1 MVATVLLS
9 VVPMRIASGAT
20 RVVAQTTRPATGVT
34 LDRRVRA
41 LWRAIRRDDLA
52 LAAPLFFPRGAY
64 VHLKA
69 IYDPSAD
76 FTDRL
81 WALFR
86 LDFAAYHAATAG
98 ATFEGVRV
106 DPADVAW
113 IRPGTCEN
121 SIGYWHLPGVRMV
134 YRQRGVERSVG
145 VFSFISWRG
154 VWYVVHLGPN
164 PRPVNVGTL
173 DAPAIGT
180 GVPGGGGC

>member
-1 MVATVLLS
+1 MATAIVSIGPLGG
-9 VVPMRIASGAT
+9 ASGAKH
-20 RVVAQTTRPATGVT
+20 VVSQATRPSTGAT

-41 LWRAIRRDDLA
+41 LWHAIRRDDLA
-52 LAAPLFFPRGAY
+52 LAAQLFFPRGAY
-64 VHLKA
+64 VRLKA

-86 LDFAAYHAATAG
+86 LDFATYHAATTG
-98 ATFEGVRV
+98 ATLIDVRV
-106 DPADVAW
+106 DPADVSW
-113 IRPGTCEN
+113 ITPGTCEN

-134 YRQRGVERSVG
+134 YRQRGIERSVG

-164 PRPVNVGTL
+164 PRSTNVGTL
-173 DAPAIGT
+173 DAPVLGT